1 MSLQI
6 HNTMHEYIDDAEDT
20 LSLSNFLME
29 DDAIDSEQLSKPNHS
44 SGSTSSSS
52 SLSEQDFLGFFSEE
66 WSKNASY
73 INSSENIVFCGKVV
87 SSKRPIAGDRKLET
101 KGQTHPL
108 FRSNSDS
115 FRFIRLKTAS
125 RRIASRSKSMPNRS
139 ASFPCKSRLM
149 VFMFGSGS
157 SKFPTKVDMSDIKS
171 RQLRQQNT
179 STVSGWVDG
188 GKEESDGGTSGKK
201 GWWRLV
207 DALGCS
213 GGYERD
219 TVGAI

>member
-1 MSLQI
+1 MNLQI
-6 HNTMHEYIDDAEDT
+6 HNTMQEYIDDAEDT

-29 DDAIDSEQLSKPNHS
+29 DDAIDSEQLAKPNHS

-52 SLSEQDFLGFFSEE
+52 SLSEQDFLGFFTQE
-66 WSKNASY
+66 WSKNAS
-73 INSSENIVFCGKVV
+73 SENIIFCGKVV
-87 SSKRPIAGDRKLET
+87 SSKRLINAGDKKPEA
-101 KGQTHPL
+101 KSQTHPL

-115 FRFIRLKTAS
+115 FRFIRLKTGS

-139 ASFPCKSRLM
+139 ATSFPCKSRLM
-149 VFMFGSGS
+149 VFLFGSGS

-179 STVSGWVDG
+179 SMVSAEWVDG
-188 GKEESDGGTSGKK
+188 GKEESDGGISGKK

-219 TVGAI
+219 TGGAI